1 MSKQQVIE
9 TKYCKIL
16 KQVKIRENSEVYS
29 IERIFIKGLS
39 QEEIRLAYYKDITR
53 RGVFQEEA
61 FIPRPVDLTEDKLLV
76 LIHKGI
82 SQNVFSKSFVNKLKD
97 MIV

>member
-1 MSKQQVIE
+1 MSKSQVIE

-16 KQVKIRENSEVYS
+16 KQAKIRENSEVYS
-29 IERIFIKGLS
+29 IEKIFIKGLN

-61 FIPRPVDLTEDKLLV
+61 FISRHIDLTEDKLLELV
-76 LIHKGI
+76 SKGV
-82 SQNVFSKSFVNKLKD
+82 SQNVFSKVFVSKLKS
-97 MIV
+97 ILV